1 MSNSTLPSRPSLEYL
16 RKLAKDRLPTL
27 RSDTPGARLADALLA
42 VAQDHGFSSWRAL
55 KAEIDRRRGDLTS
68 RWFAAVRGCD
78 ADSVRE
84 LLREDPSLLHAR
96 ASRHDATALHIAAA
110 ANNIEMARVLLDA
123 GADPNDTGD
132 DEHIG
137 VIGWATFFAQPA
149 DDQREVVSLLV
160 DRGACHHIFSAI
172 ALGHLDV
179 IRALVEQHPETL
191 DARLSPRH
199 HGQTALHF
207 AIARGRADI
216 LDLLIELDADLD
228 ATDHNG
234 QTAMEFARL
243 RGDRQAAERL
253 LGAGARQLP
262 RTSVPEA
269 SAVASGLAD
278 SIQSSTPVIGS
289 RDVGGTLAWYA
300 SLGFTEVAR
309 YPTDGS
315 GVFWGLVMLGKAEIT
330 FDVRE
335 TAGARGVSLLL
346 VTDRVQ
352 DLYGFLKSRQ
362 LERADVEFVQTL
374 HEPVHGGLEF
384 SIRDPNG
391 LTLRFLQQQK

>member
-1 MSNSTLPSRPSLEYL
+1 M
-16 RKLAKDRLPTL
+16 
-27 RSDTPGARLADALLA
+27 
-42 VAQDHGFSSWRAL
+42 
-55 KAEIDRRRGDLTS
+55 
-68 RWFAAVRGCD
+68 
-78 ADSVRE
+78 
-84 LLREDPSLLHAR
+84 
-96 ASRHDATALHIAAA
+96 
-110 ANNIEMARVLLDA
+110 LLDA

-132 DEHIG
+132 DDHIG
-137 VIGWATFFAQPA
+137 VIGWATFFAQPG
-149 DDQREVVSLLV
+149 DVRRDVVSLLV
-160 DRGACHHIFSAI
+160 ERGARHHIFSAI
-172 ALGHLDV
+172 ALGDLDV
-179 IRALVEQHPETL
+179 IRTLVEQHPETL

-216 LDLLIELDADLD
+216 LDLLIDLDADLD
-228 ATDHNG
+228 ATDHNR
-234 QTAMEFARL
+234 QTAIEFARL
-243 RGDRQAAERL
+243 RGDRQAVERL
-253 LGAGARQLP
+253 LNAGARQP
-262 RTSVPEA
+262 VRGSVPEP
-269 SAVASGLAD
+269 VASGLAN

-289 RDVGGTLAWYA
+289 RDVGATLAWYT

-315 GVFWGLVMLGKAEIT
+315 GVFWGLVTLGKAEIT

-352 DLYGFLKSRQ
+352 DLYEFLKSRQ

-391 LTLRFLQQQK
+391 LTLRFLQEAK

>member
-16 RKLAKDRLPTL
+16 RKLAKDRLPAL
-27 RSDTPGARLADALLA
+27 RGATPGAKLADALLA
-42 VAQDHGFSSWRAL
+42 VAQDHGFPSWRAL
-55 KAEIDRRRGDLTS
+55 KAEVDRRRGDLRS
-68 RWFAAVRGCD
+68 RWFESVRRGD
-78 ADSVRE
+78 ADTVRTF
-84 LLREDPSLLHAR
+84 LREDPSLVQAR
-96 ASRHDATALHIAAA
+96 ESRHDATALHVAAA
-110 ANNIEMARVLLDA
+110 ANNVEMARVLLDA

-132 DEHIG
+132 DDHIA
-137 VIGWATFFAQPA
+137 VIGWATFFAQPG
-149 DDQREVVSLLV
+149 DTRWDVVSLLV
-160 DRGACHHIFSAI
+160 ERGARHDIFSAI
-172 ALGHLDV
+172 ALGDLDV

-228 ATDHNG
+228 AIDHNG

-253 LGAGARQLP
+253 LDAGARQP
-262 RTSVPEA
+262 VRRSVPEA
-269 SAVASGLAD
+269 PAVASGLAN

-289 RDVGGTLAWYA
+289 RDVGATLARYT

-315 GVFWGLVMLGKAEIT
+315 GVFWGLVTLGKAGIT

-352 DLYGFLKSRQ
+352 DLYEFLKSRQ

-391 LTLRFLQQQK
+391 LTLRFLQEAK

>member
-27 RSDTPGARLADALLA
+27 RGATPGARLADALLA
-42 VAQDHGFSSWRAL
+42 VAQDHGFPSWRAL
-55 KAEIDRRRGDLTS
+55 KAEVDRRRGDLTS
-68 RWFAAVRGCD
+68 RWFEAVRCGE
-78 ADSVRE
+78 ADTVRA
-84 LLREDPSLLHAR
+84 LLREDPSLLRAR
-96 ASRHDATALHIAAA
+96 ESRHDATALHVAAA
-110 ANNIEMARVLLDA
+110 ANNVETARLLLDA
-123 GADPNDTGD
+123 GADPNDAGD
-132 DEHIG
+132 DDHIA
-137 VIGWATFFAQPA
+137 VIGWATFFAQPG
-149 DDQREVVSLLV
+149 DIRRDIVSLLV
-160 DRGACHHIFSAI
+160 ERGARHHIFSAI
-172 ALGHLDV
+172 ALGDLDV

-207 AIARGRADI
+207 AITRGRVDI
-216 LDLLIELDADLD
+216 LDLLIELDANLD

-243 RGDRQAAERL
+243 RGNRQAAERL
-253 LGAGARQLP
+253 LNAGARQP
-262 RTSVPEA
+262 VHKSVPEA
-269 SAVASGLAD
+269 PAVASAFAN

-289 RDVGGTLAWYA
+289 RDVGATLAWYT

-315 GVFWGLVMLGKAEIT
+315 GVFWGLVTLGKAEIT

-346 VTDRVQ
+346 ITDRVQ
-352 DLYGFLKSRQ
+352 DLYEFFTSRQ

-384 SIRDPNG
+384 GIRDPNG
-391 LTLRFLQQQK
+391 LTLRFLQEPK